1 MLNFYRFECG
11 DYKFIGFD
19 KDGRKRAKMMKKME
33 RKGMKIEDFLG
44 LKLLFFADNTCQISI
59 L

>member
-1 MLNFYRFECG
+1 
-11 DYKFIGFD
+11 
-19 KDGRKRAKMMKKME
+19 MKKME